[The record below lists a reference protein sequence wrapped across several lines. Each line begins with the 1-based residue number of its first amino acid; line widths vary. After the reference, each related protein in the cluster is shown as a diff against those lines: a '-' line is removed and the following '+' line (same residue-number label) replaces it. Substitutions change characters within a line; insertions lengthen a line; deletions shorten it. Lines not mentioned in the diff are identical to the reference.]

1 MFQLLCAVFIGGGT
15 GSVLR
20 WWLGMKLNPV
30 HHAIP
35 IGTLTANLLGAFVI
49 GAGLAWFN
57 RLTGIDPMWKL
68 LITTGFCGGLTTFS
82 TFSAEV
88 VFLLQQGR
96 VSWALLNVAVNLLG
110 SFAMTAVASG
120 SSRRPPAAKGVI
132 NRQKKTRC
140 LAGFYILL
148 TRCLQSD
155 YVCSRR
161 AFGTVSDFELYALTF
176 SQSFETVGLDCREVY
191 EYIFAAIFRSNE
203 TESFGLI
210 KPLNVTFNLRHQNYL
225 YMKNRH

>member
-35 IGTLTANLLGAFVI
+35 IGTLTANLVGAFVI

-57 RLTGIDPMWKL
+57 RLTDIDPMWKL

-82 TFSAEV
+82 TLSAEV

-96 VSWALLNVAVNLLG
+96 LSWALLNVMLNLLG
-110 SFAMTAVASG
+110 SFPMTAFAFLLFAQTACLYPS
-120 SSRRPPAAKGVI
+120 
-132 NRQKKTRC
+132 KK
-140 LAGFYILL
+140 
-148 TRCLQSD
+148 Q
-155 YVCSRR
+155 V
-161 AFGTVSDFELYALTF
+161 
-176 SQSFETVGLDCREVY
+176 
-191 EYIFAAIFRSNE
+191 
-203 TESFGLI
+203 
-210 KPLNVTFNLRHQNYL
+210 K
-225 YMKNRH
+225 KNPR